1 MSGAVGHIDIAI
13 GPMMPDEYVLR
24 TLVVFHSDSDNM
36 EISVNHLNR
45 STEPQ
50 TNKSPIQLLLSWSPH
65 QHTTPIGKIEE
76 GGSLSGRRQYPL
88 PLQLK
93 YLTSAIL
100 SKAYDQMIP
109 RKN

>member
-45 STEPQ
+45 SIEPQ
-50 TNKSPIQLLLSWSPH
+50 TNKSPI
-65 QHTTPIGKIEE
+65 
-76 GGSLSGRRQYPL
+76 
-88 PLQLK
+88 
-93 YLTSAIL
+93 
-100 SKAYDQMIP
+100 
-109 RKN
+109 